1 MGEEGGG
8 KRRGG
13 ASLLSRAQSGEGV
26 VKGRGGEGAKGI
38 VNRVI

>member
-1 MGEEGGG
+1 MKREEGNEG
-8 KRRGG
+8 RGG
-13 ASLLSRAQSGEGV
+13 SLLSRAQSGEGV